1 MQAPVAPWQPPN
13 PSKPASMLPSGI
25 MEHHLPANPEE
36 AAVEAVVEVEEGDT
50 PLSTTTMSETDSPLP
65 SHRVQVLVAKR
76 ADSLALREAK
86 PSSTVTIPLV
96 NSIRSLAITL
106 PLRINELPKDE
117 ATLKAFNDLIAAL
130 HVKFLEL

>member
-1 MQAPVAPWQPPN
+1 
-13 PSKPASMLPSGI
+13 
-25 MEHHLPANPEE
+25 
-36 AAVEAVVEVEEGDT
+36 
-50 PLSTTTMSETDSPLP
+50 MSEPKPTHTLSPAMA
-65 SHRVQVLVAKR
+65 AKR
-76 ADSLALREAK
+76 AEAQARRDQ
-86 PSSTVTIPLV
+86 SSSSVTIPLV